1 VEGEGDGGLV
11 VWGRGGVCE
20 SGRGWIDYPI
30 WGGYDWYSVTKMHR
44 MSKLHV
50 SFRKKPLIVGFF
62 GGKIPIKIRHP
73 TGLGHPVDLIHDGVP
88 LGKVPAK
95 NRALLKV
102 T

>member
-1 VEGEGDGGLV
+1 MEGEGDGGLV

-30 WGGYDWYSVTKMHR
+30 WVGYDWYSVTKMHR